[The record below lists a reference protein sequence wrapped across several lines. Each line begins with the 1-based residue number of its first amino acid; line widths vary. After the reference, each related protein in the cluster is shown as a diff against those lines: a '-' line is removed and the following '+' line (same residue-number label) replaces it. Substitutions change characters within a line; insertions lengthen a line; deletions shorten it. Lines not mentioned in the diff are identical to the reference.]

1 MDVRPALAMLEE
13 LLVEPLAAAYLGW
26 VRHDPLAQ
34 LLLPAGQADPYPMY
48 EAIRSRGPVV
58 PVARFGQIT
67 VSHPLCRA
75 VLRDRDWSVRGD
87 APNRGE
93 GRLSFL
99 ELDPPAHT
107 RLRRL
112 ATPAF
117 TPRAIAGYGG
127 QVAAV
132 VDRLLDGCSP
142 GEPFE
147 LVSRLAEPM
156 PIAVITELLGVP
168 VGDSAEF
175 ARHGATI
182 GGALSGIQSVA
193 HLARL
198 VQADRRLAAIFGEV
212 LALKREQPAEDLVSR
227 LVAAEPESISA
238 EELVPFC
245 TLVLVAGFETTVNLI
260 GNTVLALLNH
270 PDQWRA
276 VVEDPGLASAAV
288 EETLRWDAPVQRTFR
303 VATSDV
309 ELAGRPVRRGQMVVL
324 LVGGANRDPDVFA
337 DADTFDLSRYAPGAA
352 PAPEHLAFSAGIHYC
367 VGAPL
372 ARLEAAV
379 TVRRLAERYPGLHR
393 AGPLRRRPGSVLRGL
408 TELVL
413 AA

>member
-1 MDVRPALAMLEE
+1 MDIRPALGLLQE
-13 LLVEPLAAAYLGW
+13 LLVEPAAAAYLGW
-26 VRHDPLAQ
+26 VRHDPLAR
-34 LLLPAGQADPYPMY
+34 LLLPQGQANPYPMY
-48 EAIRSRGPVV
+48 AEIRDRGPIV

-75 VLRDRDWSVRGD
+75 VLRDRNWSVRGD

-99 ELDPPAHT
+99 ELDPPDHT

-117 TPRAIAGYGG
+117 TPRAIAGYGE
-127 QVAAV
+127 QVRAV
-132 VDRLLDGCSP
+132 VDRLLDGCP
-142 GEPFE
+142 AGEPFD

-168 VGDSAEF
+168 VGNAEEF

-193 HLARL
+193 HLVRL
-198 VQADRRLAAIFGEV
+198 VQADRRLAAIFSRV
-212 LALKREQPAEDLVSR
+212 LALKREQPGEDLLSR
-227 LVAAEPESISA
+227 LVAAEPEGISA

-260 GNTVLALLNH
+260 GNAVLALLDH

-276 VVEDPGLASAAV
+276 VVEDPGLAAAAV
-288 EETLRWDAPVQRTFR
+288 EETLRWDSPVQRTFR
-303 VATSDV
+303 VATGEV
-309 ELAGRPVRRGQMVVL
+309 ELAGRQVRRGEMVVL
-324 LVGGANRDPDVFA
+324 LVGGANRDPEVFV
-337 DADTFDLSRYAPGAA
+337 DADTFDLSRYAPGGP

-372 ARLEAAV
+372 ARLEATV
-379 TVRRLAERYPGLHR
+379 TVQRLAERYPGLHR

>member
-1 MDVRPALAMLEE
+1 VDVRPALGLLRE
-13 LLVEPLAAAYLGW
+13 LLLEPASAAYLGR
-26 VRHDPLAQ
+26 VRHDPLAR
-34 LLLPAGQADPYPMY
+34 LLLPQGRADPYPLY
-48 EAIRSRGPVV
+48 AEIRDRGPIV
-58 PVARFGQIT
+58 PVARFGQVT

-75 VLRDRDWSVRGD
+75 VLRDRHWSVRGD

-99 ELDPPAHT
+99 ELDPPDHT

-117 TPRAIAGYGG
+117 TPRAITGYAG
-127 QVAAV
+127 QVRAV
-132 VDRLLDGCSP
+132 VDRLLDDCP
-142 GEPFE
+142 VGEPFD
-147 LVSRLAEPM
+147 LVRRLAEPM

-168 VGDSAEF
+168 VGDVEEF

-193 HLARL
+193 HLVRL

-212 LALKREQPAEDLVSR
+212 LALKREQPGEDLLSR
-227 LVAAEPESISA
+227 LVAAGPEAISA

-260 GNTVLALLNH
+260 GNAVLALLSH

-276 VVEDPGLASAAV
+276 VVEDPGLAAAAV
-288 EETLRWDAPVQRTFR
+288 EETLRWDPPVQRTFR
-303 VATSDV
+303 VATVDV
-309 ELAGRPVRRGQMVVL
+309 ELAGRCIH
-324 LVGGANRDPDVFA
+324 RDPEVFA
-337 DADTFDLSRYAPGAA
+337 DADTFDLSRHAPGRP

-379 TVRRLAERYPGLHR
+379 AVQRLAERYPGLHR
-393 AGPLRRRPGSVLRGL
+393 AGPVRRRPGSVIRGL
-408 TELVL
+408 TQLVL